1 MNKFHSK
8 SNNKN
13 LKPETESSLLE
24 VVFGKN
30 PALEVIENSTVQ
42 VNKIYLS
49 ESLSDR
55 NVRER
60 IISYA
65 KENKIPYH
73 LVPEKKLSNLTNGQ
87 NHQGIV
93 LSISPIKYKS
103 VSDIIFNTLQ
113 NNSPRIILIAH
124 EIEDT
129 HNLGAMIRTFAASGG
144 KGIIL
149 TGRSSVGINATVMKT
164 SAGTL
169 FQTDFARATNCVNVL
184 NELKESGF
192 WIVGTDNSISSKS
205 IYKIDYPDQVAIVT
219 GNEHEGLGPL
229 IKKNCDFLA
238 KIPISDKV
246 DSLNVS
252 VAFGVILFEI
262 LRQKKYSKNNS

>member
-1 MNKFHSK
+1 MNKFNSK
-8 SNNKN
+8 PNNKN
-13 LKPETESSLLE
+13 LEM
-24 VVFGKN
+24 VFGKN
-30 PALEVIENSTVQ
+30 PALEVIESSTVE

-49 ESLSDR
+49 EGLSDR
-55 NVRER
+55 NIRQR

-73 LVPEKKLSNLTNGQ
+73 LVPEKKLSTLTNNQ

-93 LSISPIKYKS
+93 LSISPIKYKPVNELITS
-103 VSDIIFNTLQ
+103 TLE

-144 KGIIL
+144 NGIIL
-149 TGRSSVGINATVMKT
+149 TGRSNVGINATIIKT

-169 FQTDFARATNCVNVL
+169 FQTNFSRATNCVNVL

-192 WIVGTDNSISSKS
+192 WVVGADNSTPSEL
-205 IYKIDYPDQVAIVT
+205 IYKINYPDQVAIVV

-229 IKKNCDFLA
+229 VKKNCDFLV

-252 VAFGVILFEI
+252 VAFGIILFEI
-262 LRQKKYSKNNS
+262 LRQKKYCK